1 MPIPG
6 CDTSYTSLP
15 PVQRDI
21 VASLHEQLASDTEQL
36 QQEAQ
41 EWQSQCTSMEKE
53 LVEAQAKASAM
64 QQELKTRPTNQQVH
78 ANALWPLHRS
88 GQQSA
93 CVPADLHMRCV
104 AQAPHRFE
112 HTFDMSYMCLCAHVT
127 VL

>member
-6 CDTSYTSLP
+6 CSTSYTSLP

-21 VASLHEQLASDTEQL
+21 VASLHQQLASDTEHL

-53 LVEAQAKASAM
+53 LNEAQAKASAI

-78 ANALWPLHRS
+78 ATAVWPLHRLWAS
-88 GQQSA
+88 SLLV
-93 CVPADLHMRCV
+93 CRL
-104 AQAPHRFE
+104 
-112 HTFDMSYMCLCAHVT
+112 TFTCAV
-127 VL
+127 